1 MRYACTCS
9 VCVSHRSGGVMK
21 TETPPRSGNRRA
33 VPARVELA
41 FFALLLGM
49 LLAQLDTNIVVA
61 ALPGIGDDLDAG
73 PAIAGVTAAYLLA
86 VTVTTPIAGKLG
98 DILGRRAVFVGSVL
112 VFAAGSL
119 ACALAPSMPLL
130 VAARAVQGIGG
141 AGLIVTAVSTL
152 GMLFDKTELIRRQV
166 WLTAVTAIA
175 ALAGPPVGGYLSAW
189 AGWPAIFLVN
199 LPVCVLALVIG
210 CRGLPG
216 RSGTTSLRGF
226 DLAGAVLMLVAT
238 SGIVVLGSFE
248 AIAGSVVPSAA
259 LLALSVLATIAFVG
273 RERRAADPLVPPAIF
288 ASRGLSRSIIV
299 TGIGG
304 AALFGTFTFV
314 PLAVNAG
321 TGYDMST
328 VSTLLVALTA
338 GQLVITAT
346 FSVVARKFPRIV
358 PWGRLG
364 LMLGVVGLGLLS
376 ILPLGSTWPS
386 ALVLGIALVGL
397 ALSGAALGLLMQAYT
412 LLGITSAPPAHFGSA
427 MATLTLAR
435 QLGGSIGAAAFGWLL
450 IMMSGSSDA
459 TVAILAVAAVLLAIG
474 LVVAPRRR
482 DESEAEST

>member
-1 MRYACTCS
+1 MEAEAPS
-9 VCVSHRSGGVMK
+9 ESDS
-21 TETPPRSGNRRA
+21 RRT

-61 ALPGIGDDLDAG
+61 ALPRIGDDLDAG
-73 PAIAGVTAAYLLA
+73 PAIAGVTAAYLLT

-98 DILGRRAVFVGSVL
+98 DILGRRAVFAGSVL

-119 ACALAPSMPLL
+119 ACALAPSMLLL
-130 VAARAVQGIGG
+130 VAARALQGVGG

-152 GMLFDKTELIRRQV
+152 GVLFDKTELIRRQV

-175 ALAGPPVGGYLSAW
+175 ALAGPPAGGYLAEW

-199 LPVCVLALVIG
+199 LPVCALALAIG
-210 CRGLPG
+210 YRGLPG

-226 DLAGAVLMLVAT
+226 DLTGAALMLVAT
-238 SGIVVLGSFE
+238 SGIVALGSFE
-248 AIAGSVVPSAA
+248 QIASSPVLSVAI
-259 LLALSVLATIAFVG
+259 LALSLLATIAFVR
-273 RERRAADPLVPPAIF
+273 RERRAADPLIPPAIF
-288 ASRGLSRSIIV
+288 ASQGLSRSIIV

-304 AALFGTFTFV
+304 VALFGTFTFV
-314 PLAVNAG
+314 PLALIAG
-321 TGYDMST
+321 TGYDVST

-338 GQLVITAT
+338 GQLIITAT
-346 FSVVARKFPRIV
+346 FSVVARKLPRMV

-364 LMLGVVGLGLLS
+364 LILGVVGLGLLA
-376 ILPLGSTWPS
+376 ILPLANGWPS
-386 ALVLGIALVGL
+386 PVVLSVAVAGL

-412 LLGITSAPPAHFGSA
+412 LLGITTAPPEHFGSA

-435 QLGGSIGAAAFGWLL
+435 QLGGSIGAAAFGWVL
-450 IMMSGSSDA
+450 ITMSGSSDA
-459 TVAILAVAAVLLAIG
+459 TVAILGLAALLLAVG
-474 LVVAPRRR
+474 LVVAPRHR
-482 DESEAEST
+482 DEPEAERP